1 MATIDSLTTPDI
13 LGSIGAATI
22 VTTYMLLQM
31 GKVRSDQVWYSVLNF
46 VGAAL
51 ILFSLYFKFN
61 LSAFLIEIFW
71 VFISLYG
78 IWKNSRSCDQKSTAS
93 PRQ

>member
-1 MATIDSLTTPDI
+1 MTFTIPDI
-13 LGSIGAATI
+13 LGSIGAFTI
-22 VTTYMLLQM
+22 VAAYMALQIE
-31 GKVRSDQVWYSVLNF
+31 KIRSDQLLYSLLNLI
-46 VGAAL
+46 GAAL

-78 IWKNSRSCDQKSTAS
+78 IWKCIRHTRSSKSN
-93 PRQ
+93 P

>member
-1 MATIDSLTTPDI
+1 MNSITTPDI
-13 LGSIGAATI
+13 LGSLGAAII
-22 VTTYMLLQM
+22 VATYMLLQM
-31 GKVRSDQVWYSVLNF
+31 DRVRSDQIWYSILNF
-46 VGAAL
+46 IGASL

-78 IWKNSRSCDQKSTAS
+78 IWKKRREISQS
-93 PRQ
+93 